1 MALGI
6 TVDQIIENKFGPYLD
21 SLTPEKRQEFLNSM
35 KEAAM
40 DMLNQKI
47 AEAEALYKGI
57 KTTADNVIIASS
69 EWAYQLPLIAV
80 PDPMAP
86 KSSAAVLVSLKQSV
100 SMAKANI
107 DSAAGQLSQ
116 LQTIILAFGFTSGGP
131 LDIINSLS
139 SLVNTASTALSVIPL

>member
-116 LQTIILAFGFTSGGP
+116 QTIILAFGFTSGGP
-131 LDIINSLS
+131 VDIINSLS

>member
-1 MALGI
+1 
-6 TVDQIIENKFGPYLD
+6 
-21 SLTPEKRQEFLNSM
+21 
-35 KEAAM
+35 M

-57 KTTADNVIIASS
+57 KTTADNVITAAKVWPGQISAIIST
-69 EWAYQLPLIAV
+69 

-86 KSSAAVLVSLKQSV
+86 IASAATLVSLQQAV

-131 LDIINSLS
+131 VDIINSLS

>member
-57 KTTADNVIIASS
+57 KTTADNVITASS

-107 DSAAGQLSQ
+107 DAAGQLSQ
-116 LQTIILAFGFTSGGP
+116 LQTIILTFGFTSGGP
-131 LDIINSLS
+131 VDIINSLS

>member
-57 KTTADNVIIASS
+57 KTTADNVITAAKVWPGQISAIIST
-69 EWAYQLPLIAV
+69 

-86 KSSAAVLVSLKQSV
+86 IASAATLVSLQQAV

-107 DSAAGQLSQ
+107 DSAAGQLSH
-116 LQTIILAFGFTSGGP
+116 QTIILAFGFTSGGP
-131 LDIINSLS
+131 VDIINSLS